1 MQMPRIKIGAGKL
14 VRSFGA
20 GIAAAGGAVGRLIWK
35 FRRGRHIKNPYAP
48 AGQEKES
55 DRMGLRHVFWG
66 AALVGGA
73 LMAPGAYYMTQENEI
88 VRTRVTG
95 KVQADADAEYPGR
108 KYFIYTNQGK
118 FDTYAVSNGGAI
130 REGCVYDFNL
140 KSARLQWWPP
150 SYSRSIK
157 SYKHVPGSGCAPD

>member
-1 MQMPRIKIGAGKL
+1 MWKKAKTGRSPALGRRIGTFFTAAAWRTRLALERL
-14 VRSFGA
+14 VRPA
-20 GIAAAGGAVGRLIWK
+20 MPWEAAP
-35 FRRGRHIKNPYAP
+35 KN
-48 AGQEKES
+48 EERK

-66 AALVGGA
+66 AALVAGA
-73 LMAPGAYYMTQENEI
+73 MMGPGAYYMAQENEI

-95 KVQADADAEYPGR
+95 KVQADPKAEYPGQ

-118 FDTYAVSNGGAI
+118 FDTYAISGGGSI

-140 KSARLQWWPP
+140 KSARFQLWPP

-157 SYKHVPGSGCAPD
+157 SFRPAPGGGCAPN